1 MDSQA
6 PIDDLLLDIVDNVWR
21 TEVLPFD
28 QILVPIEKLPDP
40 EADGGDSHLTLSEQE
55 QKWTDLAL
63 GSLAPD
69 AALIDQLNI
78 TTI

>member
-6 PIDDLLLDIVDNVWR
+6 PIDDLLLDIVDNAWR